1 MPLIQWTVVDAWK
14 RLYGITDHELAVR
27 MGYSASQLC
36 DVRKGRREVSG
47 HFLDCLCYELRM
59 TYDEVAVHP
68 RLKAPA
74 EPARKVL
81 GIQRMDNGRS
91 WPGMTPGNDLLTP
104 HQARQQE
111 RETAHDLLRRPF
123 QRIERWFKKGA

>member
-1 MPLIQWTVVDAWK
+1 MPLIKWAVVDEWK
-14 RLYGITDHELAVR
+14 RLYRVTDHELAGR

-59 TYDEVAVHP
+59 VYDDIAVHP

-74 EPARKVL
+74 EPARKAL
-81 GIQRMDNGRS
+81 GIQRMDNGRQ
-91 WPGMTPGNDLLTP
+91 WPATDPANDLLT
-104 HQARQQE
+104 HQQARQKE

-123 QRIERWFKKGA
+123 RRIERFLKMRP